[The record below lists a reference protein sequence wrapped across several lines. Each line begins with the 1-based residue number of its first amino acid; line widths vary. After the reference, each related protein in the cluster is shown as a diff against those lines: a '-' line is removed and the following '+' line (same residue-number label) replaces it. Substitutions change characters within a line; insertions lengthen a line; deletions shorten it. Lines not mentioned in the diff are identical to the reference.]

1 MRKAVYLLFLFASF
15 VASGLGL
22 NKSEAQATS
31 SITNDSAL
39 TTSDSGKLYFS
50 DLIEG
55 HNGSGLIAA
64 HYSHRA
70 TEVMGAT
77 EVIKAIIPA
86 DTNL

>member
-22 NKSEAQATS
+22 NKSEALATS

-64 HYSHRA
+64 HYSHRSH
-70 TEVMGAT
+70 GSHGSHGSHQSHYSSRY
-77 EVIKAIIPA
+77 
-86 DTNL
+86 

>member
-64 HYSHRA
+64 HYSHRSH
-70 TEVMGAT
+70 G
-77 EVIKAIIPA
+77 VIKAIIPA

>member
-50 DLIEG
+50 DLIE
-55 HNGSGLIAA
+55 
-64 HYSHRA
+64 
-70 TEVMGAT
+70 
-77 EVIKAIIPA
+77 
-86 DTNL
+86 